1 MASALKKVRETRHFD
16 LQSVARYAGISSDRL
31 EEFEN
36 GKREPSPR
44 QLERLAQTYGLASY
58 LLGSDTIPNLRET
71 VADFRR
77 SIPKPARL
85 SPAGMARIWS
95 AEEVSEVTAQLMQAI
110 SIKPPVWAG
119 SIPTGKLTPK
129 LGGEIRSFFDEWMA
143 ARSQK
148 FQFFGTDDQKFFSC
162 FRLFLEVQSS
172 IVRVNDAP
180 PDDYLGFFLHPDA
193 GVPTA
198 FVNRK
203 ISAPKALT
211 FTLLHEYAHSL
222 IGLSGVSNPFVVK
235 NETER
240 ACNKFAAEF
249 LAPEQSFLKLAEGQP
264 ATVRADVFRFVAS
277 VSRSSF
283 LSMHATAI
291 RLVETGLISQAQL
304 KTWENFRK
312 TVPPK
317 EIKDEEKDLESEDQ
331 QGGAVHAKLLGEIGY
346 LPVYAAK
353 LATERKFI
361 DSSDVH
367 AGIGLTPSLQEKAF
381 ALATRRFEAAA
392 S

>member
-77 SIPKPARL
+77 SIPKPAHL

-172 IVRVNDAP
+172 IVRVQAAIE
-180 PDDYLGFFLHPDA
+180 L
-193 GVPTA
+193 
-198 FVNRK
+198 R
-203 ISAPKALT
+203 ALRCQQ
-211 FTLLHEYAHSL
+211 H
-222 IGLSGVSNPFVVK
+222 
-235 NETER
+235 
-240 ACNKFAAEF
+240 
-249 LAPEQSFLKLAEGQP
+249 
-264 ATVRADVFRFVAS
+264 
-277 VSRSSF
+277 
-283 LSMHATAI
+283 
-291 RLVETGLISQAQL
+291 
-304 KTWENFRK
+304 
-312 TVPPK
+312 
-317 EIKDEEKDLESEDQ
+317 ESENTKEFSPS
-331 QGGAVHAKLLGEIGY
+331 GG
-346 LPVYAAK
+346 LPV
-353 LATERKFI
+353 I
-361 DSSDVH
+361 
-367 AGIGLTPSLQEKAF
+367 
-381 ALATRRFEAAA
+381 
-392 S
+392 

>member
-16 LQSVARYAGISSDRL
+16 LQSVAKYAGISSERL
-31 EEFEN
+31 EEFES

-58 LLGSDTIPNLRET
+58 LLGSDKIPNLRES

-77 SIPKPARL
+77 SVPRPAHL

-95 AEEVSEVTAQLMQAI
+95 AEEISEVTAQLIQAVD
-110 SIKPPVWAG
+110 IKTPAWASAVPV
-119 SIPTGKLTPK
+119 GKLTSR
-129 LGGEIRSFFDEWMA
+129 LGGEIRLYFDEWMA
-143 ARSQK
+143 SRSQK
-148 FQFFGTDDQKFFSC
+148 FQFSGTDEQKFFSS
-162 FRLFLEVQSS
+162 FRLFLEAQGS
-172 IVRVNDAP
+172 IIRVNDAP
-180 PDDYLGFFLHPDA
+180 PDDYFGFFLHPEA
-193 GVPTA
+193 GVPTT

-203 ISAPKALT
+203 ILAPKAQT

-222 IGLSGVSNPFVVK
+222 LGLSGVSNPFVVK
-235 NETER
+235 NDIER

-249 LAPEQSFLKLAEGQP
+249 LAPETSFLKLAGEQP
-264 ATVRADVFRFVAS
+264 PNVRGDVFRFIAA
-277 VSRSSF
+277 VSRSSL

-291 RLVETGLISQAQL
+291 RLVETGLITQAQL
-304 KTWENFRK
+304 NTWEAFRK
-312 TVPPK
+312 TLPPK
-317 EIKDEEKDLESEDQ
+317 QIKDEEKDLESEDQ

-353 LATERKFI
+353 LASEKKFI
-361 DSSDVH
+361 DSSDVY